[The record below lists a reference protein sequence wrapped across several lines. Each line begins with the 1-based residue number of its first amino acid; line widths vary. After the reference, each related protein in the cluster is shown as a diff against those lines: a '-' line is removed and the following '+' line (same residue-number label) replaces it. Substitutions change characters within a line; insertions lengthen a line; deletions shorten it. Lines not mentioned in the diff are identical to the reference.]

1 MRNYNNEIIEYFNDE
16 ENVKLC
22 SNPTT
27 AFITFEYEE
36 ARRMALH
43 MSEKQAEFP
52 DILKYKLL
60 GQVIDFK
67 QAPEPSDIIWENRCL
82 S

>member
-1 MRNYNNEIIEYFNDE
+1 
-16 ENVKLC
+16 
-22 SNPTT
+22 
-27 AFITFEYEE
+27 
-36 ARRMALH
+36 MALH

>member
-1 MRNYNNEIIEYFNDE
+1 MRYCNNEIIEYFNDE

-52 DILKYKLL
+52 DIQKYKLL